1 MAILEKQY
9 WTKGV
14 EHGKQLERE
23 RIIKLIQDH
32 YRMTHDRFLDG
43 KDLITIIKEAT
54 SE

>member
-1 MAILEKQY
+1 MAIFEKQY

-32 YRMTHDRFLDG
+32 YRMSHDRLING
-43 KDLITIIKEAT
+43 KHLITIIKEET

>member
-1 MAILEKQY
+1 MVDTQY
-9 WTKGV
+9 TKGFNK
-14 EHGKQLERE
+14 GRDYERE
-23 RIIKLIQDH
+23 RILKLIQDH